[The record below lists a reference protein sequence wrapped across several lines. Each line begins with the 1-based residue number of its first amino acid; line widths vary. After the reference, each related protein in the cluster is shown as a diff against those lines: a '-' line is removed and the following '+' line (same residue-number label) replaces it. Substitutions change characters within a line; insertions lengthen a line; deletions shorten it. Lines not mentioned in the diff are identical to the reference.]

1 MASKQESVI
10 SNPRIP
16 SCTVAFNSALDKL
29 ELEIV
34 GLPRPLGVPGN
45 FSSVLTLTPPGH
57 GERSLGQGLGEA

>member
-1 MASKQESVI
+1 VPPQLVEAGKAIRAAGRDGDLASFQESVV

-34 GLPRPLGVPGN
+34 SWHSACLVAPC
-45 FSSVLTLTPPGH
+45 
-57 GERSLGQGLGEA
+57 